1 MAAVVRK
8 KQDDKYLQVLR
19 ELVTNGGGN
28 RQCFDCGQK
37 GPTYVNMTIGSFV
50 CTRCSGVLRGLTPPH
65 RVKSISMATFT
76 QDDVDFLKSHGN
88 DECAKTWLGL
98 WDPKRAVHQDQ
109 RELMIDKYE
118 RKRYYLEPA
127 SPLKSLTNAVSLKN
141 GSVTA
146 SAAGAGVEV
155 ATTSGVRATV
165 ATGNSSAATTSN
177 GSSTYKSNGDGQI
190 DFVHVSNGFGHIGH
204 NTKNQYK
211 NGERSFHLTPPS
223 TQRTTM
229 NGLHKSVTTTTVSA
243 PNSSGKSTSAIS
255 RPQQHQQNGY
265 NHLQD
270 AFMPKNNNINNNGSN
285 KNNEL
290 NVLHMTSS
298 RMSDSSSST
307 SVNGF
312 GADADFV
319 ADFGSANIF
328 DATTTSV
335 RNKISSPPILNGGGN
350 AISSNGY
357 ARIQPL
363 KKQQQ
368 QYQLLNGHGQ
378 TNGNSSHSDTI
389 DNGTSENFADFEHA
403 PIFNAAENYS
413 FIRKT
418 VIKRCAGGQ
427 QKDSK
432 DSKQNSVQNAKSSE
446 VPTDIG
452 SSGSAAEDE
461 LDKNLYA
468 DIRQATTHSDAA
480 ESDNKG
486 NLKSNTAVEQNV
498 SDTPIKP
505 AKIEN
510 SVEKPPTQALGSTM
524 QNAVSELTSQLIN
537 SQSCPPDQCPVHQ
550 ADYCGY
556 CAPINCVPPSPNMCN
571 QQALSQPPNQDQG
584 NFCANNMPQVD
595 WCQFAN
601 NPPFWPSNNP
611 NVPGSTATTPDIAA
625 APKSLNTE
633 PQQCPPIFC
642 PQPQFYGPTGFATS
656 CSPNICTSPM
666 NRQPPQVDATIAGLS
681 YAALPQQ
688 TILNT
693 AQNRPQNGCDTNA
706 EACLEPTP
714 SYSTLYNRSYCQPHV
729 SAYSNPF
736 IQQTQMQTSPMPV
749 PPECF
754 NPFHPNC
761 ISGSCTKGCMPS
773 NSIPVGDP
781 IIDPSC
787 NLHSPYSN
795 CFCSNWCLP
804 IPNNNNNFRTMNN
817 QHNNSHNNNNNN
829 TPSSTPSED
838 RYAALKDLDEQLR
851 ESKAAATVVNA
862 YSVDVFGNNGIS
874 NGVNPFKHQQANPF
888 QAGTH
893 GTSPTATQNY
903 FGQMTVISNGNGI
916 PSHPPSAAAQF
927 YYNTNGFGNAATS
940 AGTAT
945 AMFPH
950 TVIAAGPSGCG
961 FGLGALQPT
970 AIAATGAGGGAAF
983 NNPFTASGAMST
995 NNPFL

>member
-452 SSGSAAEDE
+452 SSGSAAEYE

-714 SYSTLYNRSYCQPHV
+714 SYR
-729 SAYSNPF
+729 
-736 IQQTQMQTSPMPV
+736 
-749 PPECF
+749 
-754 NPFHPNC
+754 
-761 ISGSCTKGCMPS
+761 SCTKGCMPS

-795 CFCSNWCLP
+795 CFCSNWCYLP
-804 IPNNNNNFRTMNN
+804 
-817 QHNNSHNNNNNN
+817 
-829 TPSSTPSED
+829 
-838 RYAALKDLDEQLR
+838 QLP
-851 ESKAAATVVNA
+851 
-862 YSVDVFGNNGIS
+862 G
-874 NGVNPFKHQQANPF
+874 ANLYW
-888 QAGTH
+888 
-893 GTSPTATQNY
+893 SDYCNY
-903 FGQMTVISNGNGI
+903 
-916 PSHPPSAAAQF
+916 
-927 YYNTNGFGNAATS
+927 
-940 AGTAT
+940 
-945 AMFPH
+945 
-950 TVIAAGPSGCG
+950 C
-961 FGLGALQPT
+961 
-970 AIAATGAGGGAAF
+970 
-983 NNPFTASGAMST
+983 
-995 NNPFL
+995 